1 MKLGPGLCFS
11 WKRGLSVI
19 EAKHSIAY
27 ATGIPTTRNAR
38 RNSFGCLVG
47 IK

>member
-11 WKRGLSVI
+11 WKRALGVI
-19 EAKHSIAY
+19 QAKRSIAY

-38 RNSFGCLVG
+38 RNSFGRWVG